1 MEKKKI
7 IFIIES
13 NKEILEMFQL
23 ILRTTYEVHAF
34 IEPPENFLSMLN
46 NKKPDLLI
54 MDWLIPNINTE
65 DLIHPVKTSCDD
77 NIKIVIMSAHQSVH
91 KAFRDKPVD
100 AILQKPFGAIELK
113 KLISNLFSSET
124 QVKNIK

>member
-7 IFIIES
+7 IIIEN
-13 NKEILEMFQL
+13 NKDILETFQL
-23 ILRTTYEVHAF
+23 ILRTTYEVHSF
-34 IEPPENFLSMLN
+34 TEPPENFLSMLN
-46 NKKPDLLI
+46 VMKPDLLI

-65 DLIHPVKTSCDD
+65 DLIHPVKTSYDS
-77 NIKIVIMSAHQSVH
+77 IKIIIMSAHQSVH

-113 KLISNLFSSET
+113 KLINSTFSS
-124 QVKNIK
+124 QGQIKNLN